1 MPVFWLSPN
10 DLTFP
15 NPALANEDG
24 ILAIGGDLSVER
36 LLVAYNNG
44 LFPWFNPGDPIL
56 WWSPDPRFV
65 LFPEDLKIAKSM
77 RSYFNQRKYEVSFDK
92 AFREVITNCKNQPRK
107 GQSGGT
113 WISQEMIDAYCALH
127 EKGFAHSVEVWE
139 GEALVGG
146 LYGIALGK
154 LFFGES
160 MFSKKS
166 NASKLG
172 FITLVKYLTSKGY
185 ELIDC
190 QQETQHLK
198 SLGGKNMERAAFL
211 NLIRSNQ
218 QELTTR
224 GSWHDA
230 NEDLFRYVKGE

>member
-1 MPVFWLSPN
+1 MPVFWLSPS

-36 LLVAYNNG
+36 LLMAYNNG

-65 LFPEDLKIAKSM
+65 LFPDDLKVAKSM

-92 AFREVITNCKNQPRK
+92 AFREVITNCKNQSRK

-113 WISQEMIDAYCALH
+113 WISQDMIEAYCALH
-127 EKGFAHSVEVWE
+127 DKGYAHSVEVWD
-139 GEALVGG
+139 GEELVGG

-172 FITLVKYLTSKGY
+172 FITLVKYLASKGY

-198 SLGGKNMERAAFL
+198 SLGGKNIMREDFL
-211 NLIRSNQ
+211 NIVRSNQ
-218 QELTTR
+218 QQSTR
-224 GSWHDA
+224 PGSWHNAD
-230 NEDLFRYVKGE
+230 EDLFRYVKGK